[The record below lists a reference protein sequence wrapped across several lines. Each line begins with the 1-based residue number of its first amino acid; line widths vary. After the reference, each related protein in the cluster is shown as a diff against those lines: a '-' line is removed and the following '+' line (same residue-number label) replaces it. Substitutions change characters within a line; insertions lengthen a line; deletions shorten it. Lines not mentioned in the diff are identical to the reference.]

1 MQLLHRV
8 GFKLP
13 FFLLVSNIFLLI
25 LSEPLGTPSEIKTGK
40 IPTWADPP
48 SPSMGIFST
57 KYRFFLKMSQS
68 EKIKKIVNYVL
79 APQDDFGMQ
88 KKLGKQT

>member
-1 MQLLHRV
+1 MWEKFPRGQ
-8 GFKLP
+8 
-13 FFLLVSNIFLLI
+13 
-25 LSEPLGTPSEIKTGK
+25 TPH
-40 IPTWADPP
+40 P
-48 SPSMGIFST
+48 PSMGIFST

-79 APQDDFGMQ
+79 ASQDDFGMP